1 MNYNSKID
9 YFRKR
14 KTAAKMNKKTFRN
27 LHRDLG
33 YFYIGL
39 IVSFALSGLMMNHR
53 EHWHPEKYTI
63 ETKAIEVQL
72 PAEDEITEKYV
83 KNLGKEL
90 GIDDKF
96 RRHTIKKENLKISFE
111 KHDVEIDINTGK
123 GEVVA
128 FLKTP
133 IISQTMKLHK
143 STSNFW
149 IYYSDIFAIS
159 LIIIA
164 LTGTIMVKA
173 GKFSFKERGWKLAL
187 AGIIFPLI
195 FLFLLG

>member
-1 MNYNSKID
+1 MKKKI
-9 YFRKR
+9 
-14 KTAAKMNKKTFRN
+14 FRN

-39 IVSFALSGLMMNHR
+39 IISFAASGLMMNHR
-53 EHWHPEKYTI
+53 DSWHPEKYTT
-63 ETKAIEVQL
+63 ETKAITATL
-72 PAEDEITEKYV
+72 PEEHLINEKFAV
-83 KNLGKEL
+83 DLGEKL

-96 RRHTIKKENLKISFE
+96 RKHSIKKNSLKISYE
-111 KHDVEIDINTGK
+111 NHDVEIDMKTGK
-123 GEVVA
+123 GEIVT

-143 STSNFW
+143 NTSNFW
-149 IYYSDIFAIS
+149 IYYSDIFALS
-159 LIIIA
+159 LIVIA

-195 FLFLLG
+195 FLFLLA

>member
-1 MNYNSKID
+1 MKKI
-9 YFRKR
+9 K
-14 KTAAKMNKKTFRN
+14 ARN

-39 IVSFALSGLMMNHR
+39 IVSFAFSGLMMNHR
-53 EHWHPEKYTI
+53 EYWHPEKYTT
-63 ETKAIEVQL
+63 ETKAIQVKIF
-72 PAEDEITEKYV
+72 AENEITEKFAED
-83 KNLGKEL
+83 LGKQL
-90 GIDDKF
+90 GIDDKM
-96 RRHTIKKENLKISFE
+96 RRQMVKKGIFKISFE
-111 KHDVEIDINTGK
+111 KHEIEIDLKTGK
-123 GEVVA
+123 GEIVS
-128 FLKTP
+128 FIKTP

-143 STSNFW
+143 NTSDFW

-164 LTGTIMVKA
+164 LTGTVMIKA
-173 GKFSFKERGWKLAL
+173 GKFSWKNRGWKLAV